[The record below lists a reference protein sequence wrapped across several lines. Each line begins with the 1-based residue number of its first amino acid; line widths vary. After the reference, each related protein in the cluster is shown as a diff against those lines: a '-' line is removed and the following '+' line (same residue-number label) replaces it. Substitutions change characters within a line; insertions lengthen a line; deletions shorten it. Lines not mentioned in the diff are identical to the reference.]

1 MLFRD
6 FLLTINTILVLSIFA
21 QPRIHAIL
29 YKSSDI
35 HFNCSSL
42 FHQTVYE
49 SYLLS
54 EGDGLVLS
62 CNVCSEY
69 FKDKETW
76 EHGSAKNDLFIQ
88 RPETTGGQGLGAS
101 DINLSVAP
109 YPTSLEHIRLR
120 LRKRIWQ
127 NISSL
132 SSALPLLYDVGHL
145 KAEVTPEADLKARN
159 LSALYFTV
167 TKPGQP
173 TFVIKT
179 STTSTHLSGNI
190 LRIKCANTEHTGIY
204 RCIFKGE
211 VIRAWSVTVLKPGDE
226 PFRNLFSQLKIIQRK
241 PELIS
246 GNTTSDDD
254 NLKSLAAQYLIN
266 NNLKLYTYWN
276 SWSECVPCTPKED
289 FSFTRE
295 IVKSGMQIRIGI
307 CHVTP
312 IDIFYSIRPHMLA
325 VETEEVLKLFSG
337 PGLPCRSHLIR
348 NSMLK
353 YGPKEIK
360 LRPSELMI
368 RSCINECPSFSNI
381 TTSLKSSSNKL
392 SRFPKRIT
400 IQVNEGEPLII
411 TCPIRGFIEKPI
423 TWLYAPDNFDEL
435 MKLIKTAYNYTTIIQ
450 HKTPSRYLITTLKQ
464 VNFTTLIRETRG
476 RYRIDPA
483 YNIIVAETISV
494 KKTKHKELHNLICIH
509 GDPYSIPNGSDIYPD
524 WSGIIYI
531 DVLPQSSLAR
541 ILSKLTPVI
550 QIIMPFILALGIF
563 FMIILT
569 LYTERQPKMRL
580 AAKGLV
586 IK

>member
-109 YPTSLEHIRLR
+109 YPTSLEHIRL
-120 LRKRIWQ
+120 
-127 NISSL
+127 
-132 SSALPLLYDVGHL
+132 
-145 KAEVTPEADLKARN
+145 
-159 LSALYFTV
+159 
-167 TKPGQP
+167 
-173 TFVIKT
+173 
-179 STTSTHLSGNI
+179 
-190 LRIKCANTEHTGIY
+190 
-204 RCIFKGE
+204 
-211 VIRAWSVTVLKPGDE
+211 
-226 PFRNLFSQLKIIQRK
+226 
-241 PELIS
+241 
-246 GNTTSDDD
+246 
-254 NLKSLAAQYLIN
+254 
-266 NNLKLYTYWN
+266 
-276 SWSECVPCTPKED
+276 
-289 FSFTRE
+289 
-295 IVKSGMQIRIGI
+295 
-307 CHVTP
+307 
-312 IDIFYSIRPHMLA
+312 
-325 VETEEVLKLFSG
+325 
-337 PGLPCRSHLIR
+337 
-348 NSMLK
+348 
-353 YGPKEIK
+353 
-360 LRPSELMI
+360 
-368 RSCINECPSFSNI
+368 SNI

>member
-1 MLFRD
+1 MLFRE
-6 FLLTINTILVLSIFA
+6 FLLTLDTILVLSIFI
-21 QPRIHAIL
+21 QPHIYAIL
-29 YKSSDI
+29 YKSSNV
-35 HFNCSSL
+35 HFNCSGL

-54 EGDGLVLS
+54 VGDGLVLS
-62 CNVCSEY
+62 CNVCSEC
-69 FKDKETW
+69 FEGSETC
-76 EHGSAKNDLFIQ
+76 ELGAVNNGLFVQ
-88 RPETTGGQGLGAS
+88 RVETTSTQGLDAS
-101 DINLSVAP
+101 NINLFVAP
-109 YPTSLEHIRLR
+109 YPASLERIRLR

-127 NISSL
+127 NISL
-132 SSALPLLYDVGHL
+132 LLSALPMLYDDGHL
-145 KAEVTPEADLKARN
+145 KAEVTTEANLKARN
-159 LSALYFTV
+159 LSSLYFTV

-173 TFVIKT
+173 TSVIKT
-179 STTSTHLSGNI
+179 STHLSETI
-190 LRIKCANTEHTGIY
+190 LRIKNAKSEHTGIY

-211 VIRAWSVTVLKPGDE
+211 VIRAWSVTVLKPGEE
-226 PFRNLFSQLKIIQRK
+226 PFRNFFSQLKIIQEK

-246 GNTTSDDD
+246 GNTSNGDDD
-254 NLKSLAAQYLIN
+254 LRSLVTQYLIN

-276 SWSECVPCTPKED
+276 SWSECVPCTPKEN
-289 FSFTRE
+289 FSFTQ
-295 IVKSGMQIRIGI
+295 IGMQIRIGI

-312 IDIFYSIRPHMLA
+312 IDRFYSIRPHMLA

-348 NSMLK
+348 SSMVK
-353 YGPKEIK
+353 YGPKEVN

-368 RSCINECPSFSNI
+368 RSCIRKCPGFKNI
-381 TTSLKSSSNKL
+381 TTSFKSPFNKL
-392 SRFPKRIT
+392 SRLPKRIA

-411 TCPIRGFIEKPI
+411 TCPIRDSVEKPI
-423 TWLYAPDNFDEL
+423 TWFYAPDNFDEL
-435 MKLIKTAYNYTTIIQ
+435 MKLIKTAYNFTTIIQ
-450 HKTPSRYLITTLKQ
+450 HKTPLRYLITTLKQ

-483 YNIIVAETISV
+483 YNIIVAETVSLN
-494 KKTKHKELHNLICIH
+494 KTHHKELHNLICIH
-509 GDPYSIPNGSDIYPD
+509 GDAYSIPNGSDIYPD

-531 DVLPQSSLAR
+531 DVLPQNSLER

-550 QIIMPFILALGIF
+550 QIMMPFVLALGIF

-586 IK
+586 VK